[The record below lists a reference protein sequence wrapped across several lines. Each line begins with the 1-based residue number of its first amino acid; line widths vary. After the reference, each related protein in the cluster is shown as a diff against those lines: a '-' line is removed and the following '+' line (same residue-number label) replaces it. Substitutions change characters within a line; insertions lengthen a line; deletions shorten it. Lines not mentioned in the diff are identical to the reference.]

1 VNELVAGVAAERIVE
16 ETRVVGFG
24 VEEHNEGTE

>member
-1 VNELVAGVAAERIVE
+1 LGVAAERILE

-24 VEEHNEGTE
+24 VEEHNEGIE